1 MRGRIARPM
10 VLTPANLHSDVA
22 ADLSNLPSGRACC
35 LWLSENFDDMDQVC
49 LSCARSNAHKVVV
62 DRHSVFARMA
72 VVVPGL

>member
-22 ADLSNLPSGRACC
+22 TDLSNLPSGRACC
-35 LWLSENFDDMDQVC
+35 LWLSENFDDIDQGE
-49 LSCARSNAHKVVV
+49 SCAPSNAHEVVV
-62 DRHSVFARMA
+62 DRHSVLARMA